1 MLTVVGA
8 GRIGGALHDLATKQG
23 LDVLLVKR
31 GEEIPD
37 VAGPVVVCTRN
48 DDVAAVVAASPRPQD
63 LCFVQNGALLPWLR
77 EVGLG
82 GNTQGLL
89 YFAVSA
95 AGAAPEPGGE
105 SVFFGR
111 HAPTLVYLLSRA
123 GLPARAL
130 ASEAELLDEITVKL
144 LWASIFGLMGDLHR
158 ETVLASA
165 ARREE
170 VAALVRELN
179 PVCLAGIGSRIGEE
193 EVTRRLLAYSMSIG
207 SWRASVK
214 EWRWRNGWLAKE
226 AARLGL
232 AVPLHGAVC
241 SRIGVGA

>member
-8 GRIGGALHDLATKQG
+8 GRIGGALRDLAVAEG
-23 LDVLLVKR
+23 LDVAWVKR
-31 GEEIPD
+31 GDPIPD

-48 DDVAAVVAASPRPQD
+48 DDVAAVVAASPRKDD

-82 GNTQGLL
+82 HNTQGLL
-89 YFAVSA
+89 YFAVPTV
-95 AGAAPEPGGE
+95 GAPPEPGGE

-111 HAPTLVYLLSRA
+111 HAATLVYLLSRG
-123 GLPARAL
+123 GLPARAVS
-130 ASEAELLDEITVKL
+130 SEAELVDEIAIKL
-144 LWASIFGLMGDLHR
+144 LWASIFGLMGDVNR

-170 VAALVRELN
+170 VAAFVHELN
-179 PVCLAGIGSRIGEE
+179 PVCAAGLGSTVPDD
-193 EVTRRLLAYSMSIG
+193 EVVRRLLTYSMAIG

-214 EWRWRNGWLAKE
+214 EWRWRNGWLVAE
-226 AARLGL
+226 AARRGL
-232 AVPLHGAVC
+232 TLPLHAQAC
-241 SRIGVGA
+241 ARIGAGA